1 MTLGDLD
8 DKAKAA
14 LSALA
19 DGEADVAGSAAACA
33 AWARDDRLRADWHA
47 WHLIGDVLRSDDLA
61 ADPRGDR
68 RLCEAIRI
76 RLQSEAVVLAPADV
90 DSAEATPRAATA
102 DGSWRVGSRSGRG
115 RWAAGG
121 AVAAGL
127 ILVAGTFALLR
138 PDDLAAPA
146 LLASGDAA
154 PARVASRDAVPA
166 PLSPTAEPSTTPAMA
181 GARSP
186 GAETATPPALVADG
200 KWIRDSRLD
209 RYLEAHKQFAG
220 TSALGVPSAFLR
232 SATLDTAAR

>member
-8 DKAKAA
+8 DRVKES

-19 DGEADVAGSAAACA
+19 DGEADATGTLASCA
-33 AWARDDRLRADWHA
+33 AWAKDDRLRADWHA
-47 WHLIGDVLRSDDLA
+47 WHLIGDVLRSEDLA

-68 RLCEAIRI
+68 RLCEAIRT
-76 RLQSEAVVLAPADV
+76 RLQSEAVVLAPAH
-90 DSAEATPRAATA
+90 AEPAMAIPATSTA
-102 DGSWRVGSRSGRG
+102 DGMRRLDSRSGRG

-121 AVAAGL
+121 AVAAGV

-138 PDDLAAPA
+138 PDDI
-146 LLASGDAA
+146 AA
-154 PARVASRDAVPA
+154 PARLASADPAPA
-166 PLSPTAEPSTTPAMA
+166 PLTSTAEPTTTSAVVA
-181 GARSP
+181 ARSP
-186 GAETATPPALVADG
+186 GAETATAPALVADG

-232 SATLDTAAR
+232 GATLDTAAR